1 MARGF
6 GHCAPCHKAG
16 IRDGL
21 IEETGLGVIGDVF
34 AAGGRETVRL
44 VDHRGG
50 QCRWPLEGDNGDAL
64 SCAARR
70 EPGSVY
76 CAEHHALA
84 YRPAPDRPNRA
95 QRDRADAQ
103 HAAKRGGGWR

>member
-6 GHCAPCHKAG
+6 SHCAPCHKAG

-21 IEETGLGVIGDVF
+21 IEETGLGEIGDVF
-34 AAGGRETVRL
+34 AAGARETVRL

-50 QCRWPLEGDNGDAL
+50 QCRWPLEGPDGETF
-64 SCAARR
+64 SCATRR
-70 EPGSVY
+70 APGSVY

-84 YRPAPDRPNRA
+84 YRRPDRTPETGA
-95 QRDRADAQ
+95 ARADAQ
-103 HAAKRGGGWR
+103 HAAKRAGGLSR